1 MGTHTILFIS
11 ICSHMK
17 CLHFS
22 FLVLVSIHAELYD
35 FLPCT
40 QTDTHTA
47 CMDARLQWLVDS
59 CTQLAILAAHT
70 RYGVLSIG
78 DKNGMRF
85 WCDIF
90 HTKLQKEN
98 RWIARAAKAITKK
111 FIECARDKKRETY
124 VSNCLVG
131 TLCKYMRMCAAR
143 IATDLIQFFCVSF
156 RFIFTLHQR
165 HDNFYARLHVNA

>member
-17 CLHFS
+17 CLYFS
-22 FLVLVSIHAELYD
+22 FLVLVSIQAELYD

-40 QTDTHTA
+40 QTGTHTHIA
-47 CMDARLQWLVDS
+47 CMDARLLWLFDS

-70 RYGVLSIG
+70 RSSILSMG

-111 FIECARDKKRETY
+111 FIEWSRDKKRETY
-124 VSNCLVG
+124 VSACLVIVH
-131 TLCKYMRMCAAR
+131 CASKCAAR
-143 IATDLIQFFCVSF
+143 IATPLV
-156 RFIFTLHQR
+156 
-165 HDNFYARLHVNA
+165 